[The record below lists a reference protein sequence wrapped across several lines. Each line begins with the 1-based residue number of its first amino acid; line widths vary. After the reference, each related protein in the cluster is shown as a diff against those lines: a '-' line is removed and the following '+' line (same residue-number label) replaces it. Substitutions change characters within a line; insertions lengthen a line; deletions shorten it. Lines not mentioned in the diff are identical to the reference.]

1 MCLPIPVTE
10 RRGKTRMLCKRNMK
24 YEKMIS
30 MKVTRILGL
39 WIVSAL
45 CFFSCTEEEQGPG
58 NIIPDVSTT
67 PVRLALGMTPMH
79 ETGGVTRARGDN
91 SLDLVLGEE
100 SDRAGTRAGTLT
112 DDQENAVGD
121 ICVFQFGNGDSKLK
135 YSEYATLTD
144 GQLTAD
150 ISLASGMGT
159 CTVYVLANVGD
170 LTSRVAYG
178 SSLADFKKLAAE
190 VTSGKGTGQNLPMC
204 GSKNDFNSETANASL
219 TVQLTRSVAKVSLN
233 LTTPNSGDAF
243 AVSAIKLMNVAKKL
257 YYVESAATAPSAP
270 TELTDYT
277 SNNSNTIT
285 WYIPENKAGTNS
297 LTDWKDR
304 YEGNV
309 PATATYILIEGS
321 YTPKGGTARDVSY
334 AIYLGAGN
342 NPADFNV
349 VRNTKYTVNATIKGT
364 NLNDGR
370 VLVGKDLSAAGTRTV
385 NCYVVKT
392 TDANKWY
399 RFKATVRGNGAQT
412 AAQISYTGA
421 EIPAGAEI
429 SPVKAGL
436 VWETRDSNGTVH
448 TLDYVGYS
456 RNGYIVF
463 KLGSALEGNAVVA
476 AKDGASKILWSWHIW
491 ATAAFDGN
499 SIKVQ
504 TYETRPRTVSG
515 HFKPARRTGIKM
527 MDRNLGAASGTA
539 SKVAAEVIKTYGLY
553 FQFGR
558 KDPFPAA
565 GVMTR
570 ADNAEIVPVYDG
582 SGNQILKNSNQ
593 PKNSTITRGIDQPA
607 VAAQLAYTVENPL
620 VFILTDSGDKAN
632 SYGGDNT
639 NASYNW
645 IFAAH
650 PQTVPWKASNK
661 LWGGGLTN
669 EVNSL
674 ILGTVVDIEK
684 TIYDPC
690 PYGYHMP
697 PQDIW
702 TNFTTAPSAYNTSN
716 LNSYYNGIA
725 ADRFRQTNT
734 SIGFTDAGFAVWGRR
749 VFTTGTAEATVDG
762 ESNVAFYPAA
772 GYRDG
777 LNGLVSYVGLGCL
790 GWSASPYSA
799 DSPYSSILRMDG
811 DWVGTVTTPTRADGF
826 PVRCVRD

>member
-1 MCLPIPVTE
+1 
-10 RRGKTRMLCKRNMK
+10 
-24 YEKMIS
+24 

-178 SSLADFKKLAAE
+178 STLADFKKLAAE

-233 LTTPNSGDAF
+233 LTTPNTGDAF
-243 AVSAIKLMNVAKKL
+243 TVSAIKLMNVAKKL
-257 YYVESAATAPSAP
+257 YYVESAATAPTPA
-270 TELTDYT
+270 ELTSYT
-277 SNNSNTIT
+277 SDNTKT
-285 WYIPENKAGTNS
+285 VAWYIPENKAGSKS

-309 PATATYILIEGS
+309 PATATYVLIEGS
-321 YTPKGGTARDVSY
+321 YTPKGGTARDVAYS
-334 AIYLGAGN
+334 IYLGAGDK
-342 NPADFNV
+342 PGDFNV
-349 VRNTKYTVNATIKGT
+349 ARNTRYTVNASIKGT

-370 VLVGKDLSAAGTRTV
+370 VLVGKDLSAAGTETA

-412 AAQISYTGA
+412 AEDISYTGA
-421 EIPAGAEI
+421 VIPAGDKI

-436 VWETRDSNGTVH
+436 VWETRDNNGTVH

-463 KLGSALEGNAVVA
+463 KLGSAPEGNAVVA

-491 ATAAFDGN
+491 ATAAFGGDN
-499 SIKVQ
+499 IKEQ
-504 TYETRPRTVSG
+504 TYETRPRSG
-515 HFKPARRTGIKM
+515 ISGYENITKRTFKM
-527 MDRNLGAASGTA
+527 MDRNLGAASAMPA
-539 SKVAAEVIKTYGLY
+539 SKTAEEVIKTYGLIY
-553 FQFGR
+553 QFGR
-558 KDPFPAA
+558 KDPFPGAGEMKKTDDAELIPSYDADGVLVTRQLIMANNPKYLTNSQVVSGQGTDAA
-565 GVMTR
+565 AISR
-570 ADNAEIVPVYDG
+570 
-582 SGNQILKNSNQ
+582 
-593 PKNSTITRGIDQPA
+593 
-607 VAAQLAYTVENPL
+607 QLTYVVENPL
-620 VFILTDSGDKAN
+620 VYVMSNGADASAP
-632 SYGGDNT
+632 GGG
-639 NASYNW
+639 SRSFNW
-645 IFAAH
+645 IWAAH
-650 PQTVPWKASNK
+650 KNTLPWKVSNK
-661 LWGGGLTN
+661 LWGSDILN
-669 EVNSL
+669 ESNSNFFA
-674 ILGTVVDIEK
+674 TKSVTK

-697 PQDIW
+697 QQDVW
-702 TNFTTAPSAYNTSN
+702 TNFLTTANGYSTSTASEFN
-716 LNSYYNGIA
+716 VVDDDKVVSSDA
-725 ADRFRQTNT
+725 Q
-734 SIGFTDAGFAVWGRR
+734 GFMHSTFPVFGRR
-749 VFTTGTAEATVDG
+749 FLTTGNAAVSG

-772 GYRDG
+772 GGRFNDKT
-777 LNGLVSYVGLGCL
+777 LSYVGSAIIC
-790 GWSASPYSA
+790 WSASPYNNTNIGGSLLYGNTT
-799 DSPYSSILRMDG
+799 SVSLIQGGIGRM
-811 DWVGTVTTPTRADGF
+811 VGL
-826 PVRCVRD
+826 PVRCVRGN

>member
-1 MCLPIPVTE
+1 
-10 RRGKTRMLCKRNMK
+10 
-24 YEKMIS
+24 

-150 ISLASGMGT
+150 ISLASGMGV

-233 LTTPNSGDAF
+233 LTTPNAGDLF

-270 TELTDYT
+270 AELTDYT

-285 WYIPENKAGTNS
+285 WYIPENKAGSNS

-304 YEGNV
+304 YEGNA

-349 VRNTKYTVNATIKGT
+349 ARNTKYTVNASIKGT
-364 NLNDGR
+364 NLDDGR
-370 VLVGKDLSAAGTRTV
+370 VLVGKDLSAAGTRTA

-463 KLGSALEGNAVVA
+463 KLGSAPEGNAVVA

-491 ATAAFDGN
+491 ATKAFDRAG
-499 SIKVQ
+499 IKVQ
-504 TYETRPRTVSG
+504 AYDTRPRTVDG
-515 HFKPARRTGIKM
+515 HFTPAQRKGIKV
-527 MDRNLGAASGTA
+527 MDRHLGSASGAAS
-539 SKVAAEVIKTYGLY
+539 KVEAEVIKTYGVY

-565 GVMTR
+565 GVMAR

-593 PKNSTITRGIDQPA
+593 KKNSTITTGIDQTA
-607 VAAQLAYTVENPL
+607 VKAQLAYTVENPL
-620 VFILTDSGDKAN
+620 MFMLRDDGDKVTA
-632 SYGGDNT
+632 YGGDGT
-639 NASYNW
+639 NPSYNW

-650 PQTVPWKASNK
+650 PQKTPWKASNK
-661 LWGGGLTN
+661 LWGGSLADEANSLPLAT
-669 EVNSL
+669 EVN
-674 ILGTVVDIEK
+674 IKK

-702 TNFTTAPSAYNTSN
+702 TNFTVAATAYNSGNTADYNVVADDKFNQTDSN
-716 LNSYYNGIA
+716 
-725 ADRFRQTNT
+725 
-734 SIGFTDAGFAVWGRR
+734 IGFTDANFKVWGRR
-749 VFTTGTAEATVDG
+749 YFTTGEASATAADG
-762 ESNVAFYPAA
+762 TSNEAFYPAA

-777 LNGLVSYVGLGCL
+777 ADGRVLNVGWGCYA
-790 GWSASPYSA
+790 WSASPFSA
-799 DSPYSSILRMDG
+799 SSLHAG
-811 DWVGTVTTPTRADGF
+811 FLNVNSSWVHPVSYTGRADAF

>member
-1 MCLPIPVTE
+1 
-10 RRGKTRMLCKRNMK
+10 
-24 YEKMIS
+24 

-178 SSLADFKKLAAE
+178 STLADFKKLAAE

-233 LTTPNSGDAF
+233 LTTPNTGDAF
-243 AVSAIKLMNVAKKL
+243 TVSAIKLMNVAKKL
-257 YYVESAATAPSAP
+257 YYVESAATAPTPA
-270 TELTDYT
+270 ELTSYT
-277 SNNSNTIT
+277 SDNTKT
-285 WYIPENKAGTNS
+285 VAWYIPENKAGSKS

-309 PATATYILIEGS
+309 PATATYVLIEGS
-321 YTPKGGTARDVSY
+321 YTPKGGTARDVAYS
-334 AIYLGAGN
+334 IYLGAGDK
-342 NPADFNV
+342 PGDFNV
-349 VRNTKYTVNATIKGT
+349 ARNTRYTVNASIKGT

-370 VLVGKDLSAAGTRTV
+370 VLVGKDLSAAGTETA

-412 AAQISYTGA
+412 AEDISYTGA
-421 EIPAGAEI
+421 EIPAGDKI

-436 VWETRDSNGTVH
+436 VWETRDNNGTVH

-463 KLGSALEGNAVVA
+463 KLGSAPEGNAVVA

-491 ATAAFDGN
+491 ATAAFGGDN
-499 SIKVQ
+499 IKEQ
-504 TYETRPRTVSG
+504 TYETRPRSG
-515 HFKPARRTGIKM
+515 ISGYENITKRTFKM
-527 MDRNLGAASGTA
+527 MDRNLGAASAMPA
-539 SKVAAEVIKTYGLY
+539 SKTEAEVIKTYGLIY
-553 FQFGR
+553 QFGR
-558 KDPFPAA
+558 KDPFPGA

-570 ADNAEIVPVYDG
+570 TDDAELIPSYDADGVLVTRQLIMANNPKYLTNSQVV
-582 SGNQILKNSNQ
+582 SGQG
-593 PKNSTITRGIDQPA
+593 TD
-607 VAAQLAYTVENPL
+607 AAAISKQLTYVVENPL
-620 VFILTDSGDKAN
+620 VYVMSNGADMSAP
-632 SYGGDNT
+632 GGG
-639 NASYNW
+639 SRSFNW
-645 IFAAH
+645 IWAAH
-650 PQTVPWKASNK
+650 KNTLPWKVSNK
-661 LWGGGLTN
+661 LWGSDILD
-669 EVNSL
+669 ESNSNFFA
-674 ILGTVVDIEK
+674 TKSVTK

-697 PQDIW
+697 QQDVW
-702 TNFTTAPSAYNTSN
+702 TNFLTTANGYSTSTASEFN
-716 LNSYYNGIA
+716 VVDDDKVVSSDA
-725 ADRFRQTNT
+725 Q
-734 SIGFTDAGFAVWGRR
+734 GFMHSTFPVFGRR
-749 VFTTGTAEATVDG
+749 FLTTGNAAVSG

-772 GYRDG
+772 GGRFNDKT
-777 LNGLVSYVGLGCL
+777 LSYVGSAIIC
-790 GWSASPYSA
+790 WSASPYNNTNIGGSLLYGNTT
-799 DSPYSSILRMDG
+799 SVSLIQGGIGRM
-811 DWVGTVTTPTRADGF
+811 VGL
-826 PVRCVRD
+826 PVRCVRGN

>member
-1 MCLPIPVTE
+1 
-10 RRGKTRMLCKRNMK
+10 
-24 YEKMIS
+24 

-150 ISLASGMGT
+150 ISLASGMGV

-233 LTTPNSGDAF
+233 LTTPNAGDLF

-270 TELTDYT
+270 AELTDYT

-285 WYIPENKAGTNS
+285 WYIPENKAGSNS

-304 YEGNV
+304 YEGNA

-370 VLVGKDLSAAGTRTV
+370 VLVGKDLSAAGTETA

-463 KLGSALEGNAVVA
+463 KLGSAPEGNAVVA

-491 ATAAFDGN
+491 ATKAFDRAG
-499 SIKVQ
+499 IKVQ
-504 TYETRPRTVSG
+504 AYDTRPRTVDG
-515 HFKPARRTGIKM
+515 HFTPAQRKGIKV
-527 MDRNLGAASGTA
+527 MDRHLGSASGAAS
-539 SKVAAEVIKTYGLY
+539 KVEAEVIKTYGVY

-565 GVMTR
+565 GVMAR

-593 PKNSTITRGIDQPA
+593 KKNSTITTGIDQTA
-607 VAAQLAYTVENPL
+607 VKAQLAYTVENPL
-620 VFILTDSGDKAN
+620 MFMLRDDGDKVTA
-632 SYGGDNT
+632 YGGDGT
-639 NASYNW
+639 NPSYNW

-650 PQTVPWKASNK
+650 PQKTPWKASNK
-661 LWGGGLTN
+661 LWGGSLADEANSLPLAT
-669 EVNSL
+669 EVN
-674 ILGTVVDIEK
+674 IKK

-702 TNFTTAPSAYNTSN
+702 TNFTVAATAYNSGNTADYNVVADDKFNQTDSN
-716 LNSYYNGIA
+716 
-725 ADRFRQTNT
+725 
-734 SIGFTDAGFAVWGRR
+734 IGFTDANFKVWGRR
-749 VFTTGTAEATVDG
+749 YFTTGEASATAADG
-762 ESNVAFYPAA
+762 TSNEAFYPAA
-772 GYRDG
+772 GYRYGADG
-777 LNGLVSYVGLGCL
+777 RVNGVGWGCYA
-790 GWSASPYSA
+790 WSASPFSA
-799 DSPYSSILRMDG
+799 SSRSAGFLSVNSNWVHPVDG
-811 DWVGTVTTPTRADGF
+811 AGRADAF

>member
-1 MCLPIPVTE
+1 
-10 RRGKTRMLCKRNMK
+10 
-24 YEKMIS
+24 
-30 MKVTRILGL
+30 
-39 WIVSAL
+39 
-45 CFFSCTEEEQGPG
+45 
-58 NIIPDVSTT
+58 
-67 PVRLALGMTPMH
+67 MH

-150 ISLASGMGT
+150 ISLASGMGV

-233 LTTPNSGDAF
+233 LTTPNAGDAF
-243 AVSAIKLMNVAKKL
+243 TVSAIKLMNVAKKL
-257 YYVESAATAPSAP
+257 HYVESAATAPSAP

-277 SNNSNTIT
+277 SDNSNTIT
-285 WYIPENKAGTNS
+285 WYIPENKAGTTS

-304 YEGNV
+304 YEGNA

-334 AIYLGAGN
+334 AIYLGAGDK
-342 NPADFNV
+342 PGDFNV
-349 VRNTKYTVNATIKGT
+349 ARNTRYTVNASIKGT

-370 VLVGKDLSAAGTRTV
+370 VLVGKDLSVAGTETA

-421 EIPAGAEI
+421 EIPAGDKIAPTNA
-429 SPVKAGL
+429 SL
-436 VWETRDSNGTVH
+436 VWETREGGTAR

-463 KLGSALEGNAVVA
+463 KLGSATEGNAVVA
-476 AKDGASKILWSWHIW
+476 AKSGTTTLWSWHIW
-491 ATAAFDGN
+491 ATKAFDRAG
-499 SIKVQ
+499 IKVQ
-504 TYETRPRTVSG
+504 AYDTRPRVVDG
-515 HFKPARRTGIKM
+515 HFKPAQRKGIKV
-527 MDRNLGAASGTA
+527 MDRHLGSASGAAS
-539 SKVAAEVIKTYGLY
+539 KVEAEVIKTYGVY

-565 GVMTR
+565 GVMAR
-570 ADNAEIVPVYDG
+570 VDDAEIVPVYDG
-582 SGNQILKNSNQ
+582 SGSKILKNSNQ
-593 PKNSTITRGIDQPA
+593 KKNSEITKGTDQAA
-607 VAAQLAYTVENPL
+607 VKAQLAYTVENPL
-620 VFILTDSGDKAN
+620 MFMLRDDGDKVTA
-632 SYGGDNT
+632 YGGDNT
-639 NASYNW
+639 NPSYNW

-650 PQTVPWKASNK
+650 PQKTPWKASNK
-661 LWGGGLTN
+661 LWGGSLADEANSLPLAT
-669 EVNSL
+669 EVN
-674 ILGTVVDIEK
+674 IKK

-702 TNFTTAPSAYNTSN
+702 TNFTVAATVYNSSN
-716 LNSYYNGIA
+716 IADYNVV
-725 ADRFRQTNT
+725 ADDKFNQTD
-734 SIGFTDAGFAVWGRR
+734 SKIGFTDANFKVWGRR
-749 VFTTGTAEATVDG
+749 YFTTGEASATAADG
-762 ESNVAFYPAA
+762 TSNEAFYPAA
-772 GYRDG
+772 GYRRGADG
-777 LNGLVSYVGLGCL
+777 RVYNVGWGCYA
-790 GWSASPYSA
+790 WSASPFSA
-799 DSPYSSILRMDG
+799 TSQNAGFLNVNSN
-811 DWVGTVTTPTRADGF
+811 WVNPVNNTNRADAF
-826 PVRCVRD
+826 PVRCGRELTGQNCVCMKHRRTYGG